1 MSRFGRHLK
10 NRMLGFPAQILPMM
24 GFSSCDNSDVF
35 QWLKLVSIGRSCS
48 EPFSHLQHACERAY
62 CEVPR
67 VPGMGVLLQLV
78 PPEAERP
85 LGASRLGLSHWAG
98 PSVTGSA
105 GWSQSWYRGII
116 VDILAKESKFP

>member
-48 EPFSHLQHACERAY
+48 EPFSHLQHACQRAY

-85 LGASRLGLSHWAG
+85 LGASGLGLSRWAG
-98 PSVTGSA
+98 PSVTWFPGRSHYSS
-105 GWSQSWYRGII
+105 GGIS
-116 VDILAKESKFP
+116 VDIR